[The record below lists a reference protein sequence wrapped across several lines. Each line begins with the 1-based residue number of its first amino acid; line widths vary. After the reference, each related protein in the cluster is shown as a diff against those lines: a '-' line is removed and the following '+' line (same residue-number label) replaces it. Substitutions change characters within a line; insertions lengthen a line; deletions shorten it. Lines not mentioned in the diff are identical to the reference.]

1 MSDTSGNKTPLQ
13 TTARDTDKGILGSV
27 QPTCRRLAQRS
38 AERAFSLR
46 EAWKRAPT
54 HHNPTPPPLGNMAPL
69 SPRRLLPAL
78 GRAFAPAGGVRT
90 ATRQP
95 VLIDTARH
103 SDPAAAIAA
112 LLRVDPERV
121 QWLGWRERDA
131 GTSNAA
137 HAVPTK
143 KNGRPPAAAPSAAA
157 LKKRAQRAKARAAK
171 QAPTTSPKENT
182 HV

>member
-1 MSDTSGNKTPLQ
+1 MGSPYKYLSLSLYGTTSPFVGGLSPLPPRPAPNFRQ
-13 TTARDTDKGILGSV
+13 GEF
-27 QPTCRRLAQRS
+27 RLA
-38 AERAFSLR
+38 
-46 EAWKRAPT
+46 T
-54 HHNPTPPPLGNMAPL
+54 
-69 SPRRLLPAL
+69 
-78 GRAFAPAGGVRT
+78 GGVRT